1 MAKSPTIVFY
11 EIPSLI
17 CRLIFEFENSKI
29 SIRKEAEVKLQPSA
43 TSLIHVWQSWR
54 EKLKIAH
61 CTRTGNS
68 LLPPSVVRLLL
79 VRPVIQE
86 QSWTLLGQVCKTW
99 VNLPNTRLHWSVQ
112 PSGPSSGSSTSTVE
126 SELNNSFQIPQ
137 GQPSQRGSFLN
148 STTAICPVRIRAN
161 SLLHAKGNVL

>member
-86 QSWTLLGQVCKTW
+86 QSWTLLGQLCKTW
-99 VNLPNTRLHWSVQ
+99 VTYDNKGKFT
-112 PSGPSSGSSTSTVE
+112 TSR
-126 SELNNSFQIPQ
+126 I
-137 GQPSQRGSFLN
+137 GK
-148 STTAICPVRIRAN
+148 CPVLKTSDLVYKDVYLFPSPEWTEVSRRQKGKTCVLWIVRWRLAN
-161 SLLHAKGNVL
+161 SLVIFVRKTFS